1 VVLAAIAEGRRSGA
15 EFVFLVAD
23 AHDWP
28 KELYGKLGFDVV
40 GHYTKFFAPP
50 PK

>member
-1 VVLAAIAEGRRSGA
+1 VLAAVAEARQAGA

-23 AHDWP
+23 ANDWP
-28 KELYGKLGFDVV
+28 KALYGRLGFDVV

-50 PK
+50 K